1 MTEVQM
7 GRFDPK
13 QKFQPQQHS
22 AAVDAKAPNPAVIA
36 FYQLPIAVRASAKH
50 YSATSGRASTGSPAA
65 FHSGYPSSS
74 LLALKPRWRSL
85 ATASNA
91 STQ

>member
-22 AAVDAKAPNPAVIA
+22 AAVDAKAAKPAVIA
-36 FYQLPIAVRASAKH
+36 FCRFPQC
-50 YSATSGRASTGSPAA
+50 GS
-65 FHSGYPSSS
+65 SVS
-74 LLALKPRWRSL
+74 
-85 ATASNA
+85 
-91 STQ
+91 